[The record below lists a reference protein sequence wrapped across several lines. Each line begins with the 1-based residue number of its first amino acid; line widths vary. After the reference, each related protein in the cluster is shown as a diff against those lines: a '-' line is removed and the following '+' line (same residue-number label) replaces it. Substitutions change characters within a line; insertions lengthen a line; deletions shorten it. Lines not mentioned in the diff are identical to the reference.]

1 MPMLSHTQVGE
12 KATGAKVNGR
22 MVPLTAKL
30 KTGDVV
36 EIVTN
41 ANSFGPSRD
50 WIKMVKTTKARNK
63 IRQFFKN
70 QDKEASITKGRELLI
85 AYFQEHGYIANKYLD
100 KKHIEEILPRMSV
113 RSEEALYAAVGFG
126 EISAAAVFNRLT
138 EKERREEERAKAKAE
153 AEELMNGGE
162 VKTEKKEVLKVKSE
176 NGVIIKVL
184 QASSCVSL
192 SAVTQ
197 YLEMRLKVTLPRVVV
212 SLFTVQI
219 VIISRVKKVMNNV

>member
-1 MPMLSHTQVGE
+1 
-12 KATGAKVNGR
+12 

-85 AYFQEHGYIANKYLD
+85 AYFQEHGGI
-100 KKHIEEILPRMSV
+100 P
-113 RSEEALYAAVGFG
+113 
-126 EISAAAVFNRLT
+126 
-138 EKERREEERAKAKAE
+138 
-153 AEELMNGGE
+153 
-162 VKTEKKEVLKVKSE
+162 
-176 NGVIIKVL
+176 
-184 QASSCVSL
+184 
-192 SAVTQ
+192 
-197 YLEMRLKVTLPRVVV
+197 
-212 SLFTVQI
+212 
-219 VIISRVKKVMNNV
+219 

>member
-1 MPMLSHTQVGE
+1 VDSKESALGMNWIKDLVELQDASNGDAKEFVDSVKEDIFSERIYVFTPKGDVQELPKDSGPIDFAYAIHTQVGE

-36 EIVTN
+36 EIITN
-41 ANSFGPSRD
+41 AHSFGPSRD

-100 KKHIEEILPRMSV
+100 TKHI
-113 RSEEALYAAVGFG
+113 
-126 EISAAAVFNRLT
+126 
-138 EKERREEERAKAKAE
+138 
-153 AEELMNGGE
+153 
-162 VKTEKKEVLKVKSE
+162 
-176 NGVIIKVL
+176 
-184 QASSCVSL
+184 
-192 SAVTQ
+192 
-197 YLEMRLKVTLPRVVV
+197 
-212 SLFTVQI
+212 
-219 VIISRVKKVMNNV
+219 

>member
-1 MPMLSHTQVGE
+1 MTCLLYTSKGDVQELPKDSGPIDFAYAIHTQVGE

-36 EIVTN
+36 EIITN
-41 ANSFGPSRD
+41 AHSFGPSRD

-100 KKHIEEILPRMSV
+100 KKHIE
-113 RSEEALYAAVGFG
+113 AVSYTHL
-126 EISAAAVFNRLT
+126 IC
-138 EKERREEERAKAKAE
+138 
-153 AEELMNGGE
+153 
-162 VKTEKKEVLKVKSE
+162 
-176 NGVIIKVL
+176 GVPFD
-184 QASSCVSL
+184 C
-192 SAVTQ
+192 
-197 YLEMRLKVTLPRVVV
+197 
-212 SLFTVQI
+212 
-219 VIISRVKKVMNNV
+219 